1 MNKIAKYIGISI
13 AFTLLT
19 SCNDFL
25 DVQPKGQLTE
35 GEMLE
40 DITGFEDAMFG
51 VYGKLATSNLYGEN
65 LSWGL
70 VDKLG
75 QQFGYD
81 NPQDVSYYLNRYQ
94 YTNQQARLM
103 TDAVWSNMY
112 NNIANVNNIIAH
124 IDGISEAAQ
133 ERKLI
138 KGEAYGLRAF
148 MHFDLAR
155 LYCIDYRR
163 SNDNTLGLPYSF
175 DFNLK
180 NRQRYNL
187 YDTFTLILRDLNKA
201 DSLLS
206 DDNDV
211 TYDNTFQRDYHKGR
225 VILFNKYAVKATKAR
240 VYYAMGKYT
249 EAAQNA
255 REVINATQNFKLNT
269 STTIDSIMRFPASKE
284 MIFGVYAADRSTS
297 IRTTFL
303 RSTGQGNFTEGRR
316 DTRSLY
322 ETDRFTALSS
332 DLRYNAFYREN
343 ASGASSSFNFIR
355 LIQNDAEVTRGVLK
369 GFVLIS
375 LPEMYYILSES
386 LYDTD
391 KTEAINL
398 LNQVRKSRGLGNV
411 DAANVATRE
420 LFEQEMMRE
429 RMREFPGMGQ
439 TFYALK
445 HYNRSFTD
453 FRNIDTYQPSDAIF
467 KLPWPDRENEFGDEK
482 VYKLQN

>member
-1 MNKIAKYIGISI
+1 MVLA
-13 AFTLLT
+13 LLT

-25 DVQPKGQLTE
+25 DVQPKGQLTDD
-35 GEMLE
+35 EMFTDL
-40 DITGFEDAMFG
+40 TGYEDAMFG
-51 VYGKLATSNLYGEN
+51 VYGKLATSSLYGEN

-81 NPQDVSYYLNRYQ
+81 NTQDVSYYLNRYQ
-94 YTNQQARLM
+94 YTNQQARNQI
-103 TDAVWSNMY
+103 DAVWSNMY
-112 NNIANVNNIIAH
+112 NNIANVNNVLKH
-124 IDGISEAAQ
+124 MDDISAGAQ
-133 ERKLI
+133 ERKLM
-138 KGEAYGLRAF
+138 KGEALGLRAF

-155 LYCIDYRR
+155 LYCTDYTR
-163 SNDNTLGLPYSF
+163 SDANTTGLPYATE
-175 DFNLK
+175 FNLN
-180 NRQRYNL
+180 NRPRYTL
-187 YDTFTLILRDLNKA
+187 HGTFNLILKDLNEA
-201 DSLLS
+201 DSLLK

-211 TYDNTFQRDYHKGR
+211 TFDNTFQRDYGKGR

-240 VYYAMGKYT
+240 VYYAMGRYT

-255 REVINATQNFKLNT
+255 REVINATRNFALNT
-269 STTIDSIMRFPASKE
+269 STSLDSVMRFPASRE
-284 MIFGVYAADRSTS
+284 MIFGVYAADRSAS
-297 IRTTFL
+297 IRTAFL
-303 RSTGQGNFTEGRR
+303 RSTGHGIFLEGRR

-322 ETDRFTALSS
+322 ETDFFTALSS
-332 DLRYNAFYREN
+332 DLRFTSFYREN
-343 ASGASSSFNFIR
+343 ASGGSASFSFIR
-355 LIQNDAEVTRGVLK
+355 LIQNDAEATRGVLR

-386 LYDTD
+386 VYDTD
-391 KTEAINL
+391 RAEAVSL
-398 LNQVRKSRGLGNV
+398 LNQVRKSRGLGDV
-411 DAANVATRE
+411 DVAKVSTRA

-467 KLPWPDRENEFGDEK
+467 NLPWPERETEYGDQTLHNE
-482 VYKLQN
+482 